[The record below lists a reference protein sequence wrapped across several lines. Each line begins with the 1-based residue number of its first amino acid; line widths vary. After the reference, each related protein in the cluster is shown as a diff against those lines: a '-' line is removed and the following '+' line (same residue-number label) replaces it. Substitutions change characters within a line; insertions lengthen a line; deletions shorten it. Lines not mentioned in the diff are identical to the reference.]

1 MAFPTQEQISEVL
14 GEIQDPEL
22 HRGLNELN
30 MVREIAIDGTRISVL
45 IALTIPGCPL
55 KDYFHSVIPAKLKD
69 NFAEISD
76 VEVRLTSMTEE
87 ERQSLIGG
95 LRKETPAPFAR
106 ADSPTQVIA
115 IGSGK
120 GGVGKSTVTVNLAA
134 SLAKLGHSVGLLDA
148 DVWGFSVPRMLGVT
162 ERPTVVEDMI
172 MPPEIFG
179 VKVVSIGL
187 FTTEEN
193 PVVWRGPMLHKALQ
207 QFLTDVHWDEPDY
220 LLVDL
225 PPGTGD
231 VSISIA
237 QFLPGAAMV
246 IVTTPQA
253 VAEKVAQRAG
263 FMAEKTGLQVTGVVE
278 NMSYFRGDD
287 GKEYKIFGEGGGKV
301 LAEKL
306 HVPLL
311 GEVPIDP
318 RLRELADE
326 GTPIVLQEPDSEVAQ
341 ALMTA
346 SKELVNLLP
355 PKPKPARRM
364 DLPLVMGPMTSAP
377 AHDHAHQHAHDHSHH
392 DHQPENGGTSAE
404 QGRGRKLFRRG

>member
-1 MAFPTQEQISEVL
+1 MPMPTREEISGVL

-22 HRGLNELN
+22 HRGLNDLN
-30 MVREIAIDGTRISVL
+30 MVRDIQIDGSTVSVL

-55 KDYFHSVIPAKLKD
+55 KSYFTDVVPAKLRERFGD
-69 NFAEISD
+69 IEHVD
-76 VEVRLTSMTEE
+76 VELTSMTEE
-87 ERQSLIGG
+87 ERQALVGG
-95 LRKETPAPFAR
+95 IRKDSPAPFAR
-106 ADSPTQVIA
+106 SDSPTQVIA

-120 GGVGKSTVTVNLAA
+120 GGVGKSTVTVNIAA

-148 DVWGFSVPRMLGVT
+148 DVWGFSIPRMLGVH

-187 FTTEEN
+187 FTTEDN

-237 QFLPGAAMV
+237 QFLPGASIV
-246 IVTTPQA
+246 IVTTPQP

-263 FMAEKTGLQVTGVVE
+263 FMAEKTGLNVIGVVE

-287 GKEYKIFGEGGGKV
+287 AKLYRIFGSGGGRS
-301 LAEKL
+301 LAERL
-306 HVPLL
+306 GVPLL
-311 GEVPIDP
+311 GEIPIDP
-318 RLRELADE
+318 NLREYADA
-326 GTPIVLQEPDSEVAQ
+326 GAPIVLQDPDSDVAQ
-341 ALMTA
+341 ALDATA
-346 SKELVNLLP
+346 KELVNLLP
-355 PKPKPARRM
+355 PKPKPSRRIS
-364 DLPLVMGPMTSAP
+364 LPLMST
-377 AHDHAHQHAHDHSHH
+377 
-392 DHQPENGGTSAE
+392 GG
-404 QGRGRKLFRRG
+404 GHGHGH

>member
-1 MAFPTQEQISEVL
+1 MPMPTRDQISAVL

-30 MVREIAIDGTRISVL
+30 MVRNIAIEGSQVGVL
-45 IALTIPGCPL
+45 VALTIPGCPL
-55 KDYFHSVIPAKLKD
+55 KSYFQEVIPAKVKER
-69 NFAEISD
+69 FPD
-76 VEVRLTSMTEE
+76 VSNVSVELTSMTEE
-87 ERQSLIGG
+87 ERAALIGG
-95 LRKETPAPFAR
+95 IRKESPAPFAR
-106 ADSPTQVIA
+106 PDSPTQVIA

-120 GGVGKSTVTVNLAA
+120 GGVGKSTTTVNLAA

-148 DVWGFSVPRMLGVT
+148 DVWGFSIPRMLGVH
-162 ERPTVVEDMI
+162 ERPTVVDNMI

-187 FTTEEN
+187 FTTEDN

-207 QFLTDVHWDEPDY
+207 QFLTDVHWDEPEY

-231 VSISIA
+231 VSISMA

-263 FMAEKTGLQVTGVVE
+263 FMAEKTGLKVTGVIE

-287 GKEYKIFGEGGGKV
+287 GKIYRIFGEGGGAT
-301 LAEKL
+301 LAATL
-306 HVPLL
+306 GVPLL
-311 GEVPIDP
+311 GEIPIDP
-318 RLRELADE
+318 SLREFADV
-326 GTPIVLQEPDSEVAQ
+326 GAPIVLQAPDSEVAQ
-341 ALMTA
+341 KLDLAA
-346 SKELVNLLP
+346 KELVNILP
-355 PKPKPARRM
+355 PKPKPSKRIT
-364 DLPLVMGPMTSAP
+364 LPVMTTPSA
-377 AHDHAHQHAHDHSHH
+377 HAHTH
-392 DHQPENGGTSAE
+392 
-404 QGRGRKLFRRG
+404 

>member
-1 MAFPTQEQISEVL
+1 MAMPTVEQITAVL

-30 MVREIAIDGTRISVL
+30 MVRDVRVSGAEVSVL

-55 KDYFHSVIPAKLKD
+55 KDYFYTVIPARLKEEWPAIEHV
-69 NFAEISD
+69 N
-76 VEVRLTSMTEE
+76 VELTSMTEE
-87 ERQSLIGG
+87 ERAALVGG

-106 ADSPTQVIA
+106 SDSSTQVIA

-120 GGVGKSTVTVNLAA
+120 GGVGKSTTTVNIAA

-148 DVWGFSVPRMLGVT
+148 DVWGFSIPRMLGIH

-172 MPPEIFG
+172 MPPTMFG

-187 FTTEEN
+187 FTTEDN

-237 QFLPGAAMV
+237 QFLPGASMLV
-246 IVTTPQA
+246 VTTPQA

-263 FMAEKTGLQVTGVVE
+263 FMAEKTGLEVVGVVE

-287 GKEYKIFGEGGGKV
+287 GKVYEIFGSGGGEI
-301 LAEKL
+301 LAQKL
-306 HVPLL
+306 EVPLL
-311 GEVPIDP
+311 GQIPIDP
-318 RLRELADE
+318 DLREYADE
-326 GTPIVLQEPDSEVAQ
+326 GAPIVLQAPDSEVAQ
-341 ALMTA
+341 ALEQTA
-346 SKELVNLLP
+346 KELVNLLP
-355 PKPKPARRM
+355 PKPKPAKRIT
-364 DLPLVMGPMTSAP
+364 LPLMAGP
-377 AHDHAHQHAHDHSHH
+377 HRH
-392 DHQPENGGTSAE
+392 
-404 QGRGRKLFRRG
+404 

>member
-1 MAFPTQEQISEVL
+1 MPMPTREQISEVL

-30 MVREIAIDGTRISVL
+30 MVRDITIEGSTVAVL

-55 KDYFHSVIPAKLKD
+55 KDYFYNVVPAKLKESYPD
-69 NFAEISD
+69 IGE
-76 VEVRLTSMTEE
+76 VEVNLTSMTEE
-87 ERQSLIGG
+87 ERQALVGN
-95 LRKETPAPFAR
+95 LRGETPAPFAR
-106 ADSPTQVIA
+106 SDSSTQVIA

-120 GGVGKSTVTVNLAA
+120 GGVGKSTTTVNLAA

-148 DVWGFSVPRMLGVT
+148 DVWGFSIPRMLGIY

-172 MPPEIFG
+172 MPPEMFG

-187 FTTEEN
+187 FTSEDN

-237 QFLPGAAMV
+237 QFLPGANFV
-246 IVTTPQA
+246 VVTTPQA

-263 FMAEKTGLQVTGVVE
+263 FMAEKTGLKVAGVIE

-287 GKEYKIFGEGGGKV
+287 DKVYKIFGEGGGAS
-301 LAEKL
+301 LANRL
-306 HVPLL
+306 GVPLL
-311 GEVPIDP
+311 GEIPIDP
-318 RLRELADE
+318 KLREFADV
-326 GTPIVLQEPDSEVAQ
+326 GAPIVLQSPDSEVAQ
-341 ALMTA
+341 SLDTA
-346 SKELVNLLP
+346 AKELVNLLP
-355 PKPKPARRM
+355 PKPKATKRIG
-364 DLPLVMGPMTSAP
+364 LPLIGGPTSGA
-377 AHDHAHQHAHDHSHH
+377 HAHAHHH
-392 DHQPENGGTSAE
+392 H
-404 QGRGRKLFRRG
+404 